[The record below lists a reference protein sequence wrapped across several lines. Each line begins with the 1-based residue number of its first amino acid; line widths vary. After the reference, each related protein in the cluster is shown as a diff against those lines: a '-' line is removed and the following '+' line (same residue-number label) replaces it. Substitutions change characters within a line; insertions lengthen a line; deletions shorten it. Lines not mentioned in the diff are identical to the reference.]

1 MKTLFPFFLFIVSLA
16 VNGQDNIIEKAQDK
30 LRNQG
35 MKPVDATPQEWAKVL
50 QEIGKTEQS
59 NENLIV
65 CTDEFENKATF
76 YFTNGKL
83 TSYEHYFSD
92 KHPKNALKPSLFPP
106 KNRRFSDKSPLA
118 KANMP
123 ILDTQNDDSKIMIA
137 KPDSTYH
144 YNMPVNKD

>member
-35 MKPVDATPQEWAKVL
+35 IKPVDATPQQWAEVL
-50 QEIGKTEQS
+50 QEIGKTERA

-65 CTDEFENKATF
+65 CTDEFENKATL

-92 KHPKNALKPSLFPP
+92 KYPKNVPKPLLSTP

-123 ILDTQNDDSKIMIA
+123 ILDTKSDNSKITIA
-137 KPDSTYH
+137 KPDSTH
-144 YNMPVNKD
+144 HSNMPVKKD